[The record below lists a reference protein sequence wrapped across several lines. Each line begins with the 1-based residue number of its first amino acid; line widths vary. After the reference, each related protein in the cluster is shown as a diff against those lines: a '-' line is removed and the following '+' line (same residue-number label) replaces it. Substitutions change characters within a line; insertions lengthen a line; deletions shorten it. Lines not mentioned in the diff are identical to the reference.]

1 MVVDFKLTTTI
12 CGFYWCTSSIS
23 TRVGLEMSDKT
34 LVIQHNSIVEARYR
48 LTVEEQRLIKTLVSK
63 IQYSDEDFKTY
74 EIQVLEIA
82 RLVGVSD
89 EYYYTKI
96 KNLTKKLISNVIQF
110 TDDNGNNVQTC
121 WLSSAVYHKGK
132 GLVSLRFDPILK
144 PYLLQLKSFFTSYQ
158 LGNILRLKGMYSIRI
173 YELLKQ
179 YEKIGRREFSVDGL
193 KSVLGIN
200 SEYKQ
205 YRDFKKFVLAPAQNE
220 ISEKTDIVYST
231 TEITTG
237 RKVVGLVFT
246 INSREQKDKVTIEN
260 PCDNP
265 IKTVIDPQGTED
277 IPHGL
282 VSLLETLGVSRK
294 AAETLA
300 KAYPGEQV
308 KAAVAY
314 TQSQQKEGK
323 VKNPSGFVVEAIKNG
338 YRDPQGEG
346 RARKE
351 TALQETKAREEHAQ
365 KWERLKAAYGEARKA
380 MFEVWRP
387 ALSEQ
392 ELAEHREKFMETLAP
407 LLRRRK
413 TMAEQAFLAH
423 LKSLMPFP
431 SLREWAGQSRLNI
444 AEFEKEV
451 AQEERPTGVKDAAIA
466 A

>member
-1 MVVDFKLTTTI
+1 MLCSEKCITNTNTT
-12 CGFYWCTSSIS
+12 
-23 TRVGLEMSDKT
+23 VKMSDNA
-34 LVIQHNSIVEARYR
+34 LVVQHNSVIEARYR

-63 IQYSDEDFKTY
+63 VQTSDEDFKIY
-74 EIQVLEIA
+74 EIKVSELAKLLGISDTSYYERIKKVTRKILGNVLIF
-82 RLVGVSD
+82 SD
-89 EYYYTKI
+89 EKG
-96 KNLTKKLISNVIQF
+96 NEIQ
-110 TDDNGNNVQTC
+110 TS
-121 WLSSAVYHKGK
+121 WLSSVKYNKGK
-132 GLVSLRFDPILK
+132 GIVSLRFDPELK

-200 SEYKQ
+200 SEYQQ

-231 TEITTG
+231 TEITMG
-237 RKVVGLVFT
+237 RKVIGLVFT
-246 INSREQKDKVTIEN
+246 ISGREQNNKVAIEN
-260 PCDNP
+260 SGYNQ
-265 IKTVIDPQGTED
+265 IKTVIDLQSTDD
-277 IPHGL
+277 ITHGL
-282 VSLLETLGVSRK
+282 VSSLEALGVSRK
-294 AAETLA
+294 ASETLA
-300 KAYPGEQV
+300 KAYPEEQI

-338 YRDPQGEG
+338 YRDHQAED

-351 TALQETKAREEHAQ
+351 KALQEAKAREEHAQ
-365 KWERLKAAYGEARKA
+365 KWERLKAAYAEARKA

-407 LLRRRK
+407 LLRKRK
-413 TMAEQAFLAH
+413 AMAEQAFLAH
-423 LKSLMPFP
+423 LKGLMPFP

-451 AQEERPTGVKDAAIA
+451 AQEDRRAGVKDAEAVIA